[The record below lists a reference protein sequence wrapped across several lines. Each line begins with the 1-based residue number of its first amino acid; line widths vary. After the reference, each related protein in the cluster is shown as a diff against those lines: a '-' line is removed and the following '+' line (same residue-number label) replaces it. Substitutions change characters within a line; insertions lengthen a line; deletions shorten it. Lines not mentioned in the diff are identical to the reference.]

1 MKKRAI
7 QSEDKETKRK
17 QIVSAARELFDAR
30 DFFTVKMEDV
40 AQKAGVAKGTLYLYF
55 STKEELFLSVAEGD
69 LEAWFADL
77 FGAMESLPSQPPNTP
92 PAELARTLTNM
103 ISRSFDAHPNIPRD
117 LSLMFNILEHNVS
130 EEKLLAFKAMLVK
143 KLEDLCERF
152 TSVVHSGT
160 DACWYLQL
168 SIQALVLGAWQLA
181 NPPEKVRMAQAGRP
195 DVTKLNPAFG
205 EFFEWSLRHLF
216 GGFLEERP
224 HLTRA

>member
-40 AQKAGVAKGTLYLYF
+40 ARKAGVAKGTLYLYF

-69 LEAWFADL
+69 LEAWFSGL
-77 FGAMESLPSQPPNTP
+77 FAAMESLPSQPRHTP
-92 PAELARTLTNM
+92 SAELARTLTSM
-103 ISRSFDAHPNIPRD
+103 IAKSFDAHPNIPRD
-117 LSLMFNILEHNVS
+117 LSLMFNILEHNVG
-130 EEKLLAFKAMLVK
+130 EEKLLAFKALLVK
-143 KLEDLCERF
+143 RLENLCERF
-152 TSVVHSGT
+152 TAVVHSGT

-168 SIQALVLGAWQLA
+168 SIQALMLGAWQLGS
-181 NPPEKVRMAQAGRP
+181 PPEKVRAAQRGRP
-195 DVTKLNPAFG
+195 DVAKLNPAFG

-224 HLTRA
+224 RLTQA